1 MFLFQAYSFP
11 PCTVCHHKWSGV
23 MKDSHKKLAATSAG
37 ALCFNV
43 IHLVLLVT
51 SSVFRRNLSELC
63 VFSFRNSRV
72 NLISIWKSQVKCD
85 SVSVLFAP
93 MDWWVSKNDV
103 LLETSAIFSNLLEE
117 KKNQFRE
124 KRPNIYLL
132 EITVSIPLIVSA
144 RNK

>member
-1 MFLFQAYSFP
+1 
-11 PCTVCHHKWSGV
+11 
-23 MKDSHKKLAATSAG
+23 
-37 ALCFNV
+37 
-43 IHLVLLVT
+43 
-51 SSVFRRNLSELC
+51 
-63 VFSFRNSRV
+63 
-72 NLISIWKSQVKCD
+72 
-85 SVSVLFAP
+85 

-103 LLETSAIFSNLLEE
+103 LLETSAIFSNLLEK